1 MTGRPD
7 PATYMTQVAASAQ
20 GRAYKDQLLLG
31 LDLRPGLSVLDAG
44 CGPGTDLPAA
54 AALVGPTGRVVG
66 VDHDATMVEAAR
78 RRCAGDPQ
86 VEVVTGDLHALPL
99 PDGDVD
105 RARADRVLQHVPDP
119 ALAVRE
125 LARVVR
131 PGGLV
136 ALADPDWETLVVDAP
151 DDAGLATSR
160 AFTRWTCDHVV
171 RNASIGRRLSRLAD
185 RAGLEVRSVTSHP
198 SVWLDRQAADQVLGL
213 TRNSAAAV
221 EAGHLDAAARD
232 AWLDG
237 LATGPFVAAVML
249 LVVVAAVP
257 GA

>member
-1 MTGRPD
+1 
-7 PATYMTQVAASAQ
+7 MTQVAASAQ
-20 GRAYKDQLLLG
+20 GRAYKDQLLVG

-54 AALVGPTGRVVG
+54 AELVGPTGRVVAI
-66 VDHDATMVEAAR
+66 DHDAAMVDAAR
-78 RRCAGDPQ
+78 QRCAGRPQ
-86 VEVVTGDLHALPL
+86 VEVLYGDLLSLPL
-99 PDGDVD
+99 PDRDVD

-151 DDAGLATSR
+151 DAAGLATSR

-171 RNASIGRRLSRLAD
+171 RNASIGRGLARLAD
-185 RAGLEVRSVTSHP
+185 GAGLQVRSVTAHP

-221 EAGHLDAAARD
+221 EAGRLDDAARE
-232 AWLDG
+232 AWL
-237 LATGPFVAAVML
+237 AAMSSGPFLAAVTL

-257 GA
+257 DM

>member
-1 MTGRPD
+1 
-7 PATYMTQVAASAQ
+7 MTQVAASAQ
-20 GRAYKDQLLLG
+20 GRAYKDQLLVG

-44 CGPGTDLPAA
+44 CGPGADLPTAA
-54 AALVGPTGRVVG
+54 ELVGPTGRVVAI
-66 VDHDATMVEAAR
+66 DHDAAMVDAAR
-78 RRCAGDPQ
+78 QRCAGRPQ
-86 VEVVTGDLHALPL
+86 VDVLHGDLLSLPV
-99 PDGDVD
+99 PDDDVD
-105 RARADRVLQHVPDP
+105 RARADRVLQHVADP
-119 ALAVRE
+119 ESAVRE

-151 DDAGLATSR
+151 DAGGLATSR

-171 RNASIGRRLSRLAD
+171 RNASIGRGLARLAD
-185 RAGLEVRSVTSHP
+185 GAGLEVRSVTPHP
-198 SVWLDRQAADQVLGL
+198 SVWLDREAADRVLGL

-237 LATGPFVAAVML
+237 VAVGPFVAAVTL
-249 LVVVAAVP
+249 FVVVAAVP
-257 GA
+257 EPG